1 MSDEAA
7 RQPRSKNNRCNTLTF
22 FYKTVHF
29 FICAAC
35 EPSLQDMQDNNHF
48 ADNTHSIWKVLY
60 RTTRTH
66 FQTEKKMQL
75 GSGTNWGS
83 PLLTECLMLHLA
95 KSLND
100 TVLSGC
106 NDWLQEVTW
115 STFNILITV
124 SIVIN
129 IQFVLGEFSFQS
141 IHSTWDDHI
150 VDCRDL
156 QTWIYC
162 KKVKR
167 SHESITGPTWWAMM
181 LSLWSEGCR
190 LNSTTSPSIRCLS
203 TISPY

>member
-1 MSDEAA
+1 MKGSVPHYQD
-7 RQPRSKNNRCNTLTF
+7 SFSNR
-22 FYKTVHF
+22 
-29 FICAAC
+29 
-35 EPSLQDMQDNNHF
+35 
-48 ADNTHSIWKVLY
+48 
-60 RTTRTH
+60 
-66 FQTEKKMQL
+66 KKMQL
-75 GSGTNWGS
+75 GSGTNI
-83 PLLTECLMLHLA
+83 LLRQPPSDWMSNVTLGK
-95 KSLND
+95 KSEWH
-100 TVLSGC
+100 SSIRMQ
-106 NDWLQEVTW
+106 WLTSE
-115 STFNILITV
+115 SNMINIQHSHYS

-150 VDCRDL
+150 VDSHDL

-162 KKVKR
+162 KKVKG